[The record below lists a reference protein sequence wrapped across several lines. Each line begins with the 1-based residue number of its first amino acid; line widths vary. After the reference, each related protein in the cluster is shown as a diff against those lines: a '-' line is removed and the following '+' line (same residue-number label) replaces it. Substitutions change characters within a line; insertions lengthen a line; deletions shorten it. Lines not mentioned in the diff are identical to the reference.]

1 MSGPDPSPPF
11 LPRLLLRPSA
21 RQALPLLAAAF
32 AFSLLLTAASNG
44 RQGFVEDSSLSPS
57 SARHLARKRALGLPN
72 CVNGQG
78 RARKE
83 IPLEEE
89 VENADTPARVFVS
102 MAVCWSANTKL
113 HHKAT
118 FPYRLAT
125 RFDFVLIVV
134 LRIFNVVDGYTVAAA
149 CVIAAALAVVVAAA
163 VVSVT
168 VAAVAAAVLVV
179 PFAGGGVMLAIPTQ
193 GILYRYSLESP

>member
-1 MSGPDPSPPF
+1 MSGPDPSSPF

-32 AFSLLLTAASNG
+32 AFSLLLTVASNG
-44 RQGFVEDSSLSPS
+44 RQGFVEDPSLSPS

-78 RARKE
+78 RGRKE
-83 IPLEEE
+83 MPLEEE

-125 RFDFVLIVV
+125 RFDFVLIVL
-134 LRIFNVVDGYTVAAA
+134 LRIFNVVDDSTSCCCCLCYCCCFG
-149 CVIAAALAVVVAAA
+149 CL
-163 VVSVT
+163 
-168 VAAVAAAVLVV
+168 L
-179 PFAGGGVMLAIPTQ
+179 L
-193 GILYRYSLESP
+193 LWL